1 LPAPGRIQFADRA
14 TGWATVSA
22 WDPDRWNARSNEA
35 SILMTRDGGRT
46 WARRFHAA
54 GAQPHFD
61 LSFVDLQ
68 HGWGLGGDWSNCSM
82 GGFGGYS
89 LYRTTD
95 GGDHWETIQS
105 PDAGWWGP
113 TPEGASAAG
122 FVGSLV
128 FDDQRNGW
136 LKAGTGAGPGGGGI
150 LVSHDG
156 GDHWMRFNGDG
167 GVWSVRSIGAIGR
180 DRAWAT
186 LHVMTATGHEM
197 AVVMT
202 ADGGRTWQR
211 QLSWPWSY

>member
-1 LPAPGRIQFADRA
+1 
-14 TGWATVSA
+14 
-22 WDPDRWNARSNEA
+22 
-35 SILMTRDGGRT
+35 
-46 WARRFHAA
+46 
-54 GAQPHFD
+54 
-61 LSFVDLQ
+61 
-68 HGWGLGGDWSNCSM
+68 M
-82 GGFGGYS
+82 GGCGGYS